1 MCLMTDIRSR
11 WVTPMVRIG
20 IEVDV
25 LYHKPDRQESKYHHP
40 LLIILEMNDIEVD
53 DLKNTLQSQAE

>member
-1 MCLMTDIRSR
+1 
-11 WVTPMVRIG
+11 MVRIG